1 MINPAASQSRERAQQ
16 LLDRSRAAVTA
27 ELRQVLD
34 PLRFPLYGFMRYHLG
49 WETAE
54 GVPVNRVGGKMLR
67 PALCLACC
75 EAAGGRPET
84 ALPAAAALELFHNF
98 TLVHDDIE
106 DASHRRHGRRTVWS
120 IWGTAHGVNT
130 GDGLF
135 ALAERTLLR
144 LTDRGVPPERVLR
157 AAAVLNEACLRLC
170 EGQYLDL
177 SFEERQDVTRP
188 EYMAMIEGKTAS
200 LMAASAMIGALAG
213 GAPGE
218 LIDALERFGRSL
230 GLAFQV
236 QDDLLGVWG
245 LEEDTGKPGADIRD
259 RKKSFPV
266 VYALESAETAD
277 RMRLAD
283 LYRVPELGEPE
294 VAEVLAILDRCG
306 ARAAT
311 TREAERLAADAIETL
326 ASLDLAPEPR
336 QDLIALARFVV
347 ERER

>member
-1 MINPAASQSRERAQQ
+1 MTESAEPSGTERAQR
-16 LLDRSRAAVTA
+16 LLDRFRAAVTA
-27 ELRQVLD
+27 ELRLVLE
-34 PLRFPLYGFMRYHLG
+34 PLRLPLYGFMRYHLG

-54 GVPVNRVGGKMLR
+54 GAPAHHRGGKMLR

-75 EAAGGRPET
+75 EATGGLPEA

-144 LTDRGVPPERVLR
+144 LAERGVPADRVVR
-157 AAAVLNEACLRLC
+157 AAAVLNDACLRLC

-177 SFEERQDVTRP
+177 SFEERQQVTRP
-188 EYMAMIEGKTAS
+188 EYMTMIEGKTAS
-200 LMAASAMIGALAG
+200 LMAASAVIGALAG
-213 GAPGE
+213 GASAAMVEG
-218 LIDALERFGRSL
+218 LEHFGRSL

-236 QDDLLGVWG
+236 QDDLLGIWG
-245 LEEDTGKPGADIRD
+245 LEEETGKPGADIRD

-266 VYALESAETAD
+266 VYGFESAAAAD
-277 RMRLAD
+277 RARLVEI
-283 LYRVPELGEPE
+283 YRRPELDEAE
-294 VAEVLAILDRCG
+294 VAEVLAILDRCD

-311 TREAERLAADAIETL
+311 AGEAERLASEAIRALER
-326 ASLDLAPEPR
+326 LDLAPEQR
-336 QDLIALARFVV
+336 EDLAALACYVV
-347 ERER
+347 QRGR